1 MEGGGAAFTDGAAGP
16 STEIIATQRD
26 KAMQRLSDPL
36 SGISA
41 RRPGNRR
48 QAFVNKR
55 LSTEEWSPF
64 YA

>member
-1 MEGGGAAFTDGAAGP
+1 VEAQLSPTAQLAHQ
-16 STEIIATQRD
+16 SEIIATQRD

-48 QAFVNKR
+48 QAFVYKR
-55 LSTEEWSPF
+55 LSTEE
-64 YA
+64 